1 MRTGKM
7 ALVIQPLMQ
16 CNPMS
21 SLKNLITNLL
31 AKNANYRSETTNF
44 ITDLKRARP
53 ELDAQQRAGRAL
65 LWDKNV
71 DLAQQA
77 DTKAGEVKQNAY
89 VYQTK
94 A

>member
-1 MRTGKM
+1 
-7 ALVIQPLMQ
+7 
-16 CNPMS
+16 MS
-21 SLKNLITNLL
+21 SLKSFLANLFQ
-31 AKNANYRSETTNF
+31 KNANYRSDATHF
-44 ITDLKRARP
+44 ITDIKRARP

-71 DLAQQA
+71 DRGQMA
-77 DTKAGEVKQNAY
+77 DMEAGDVKQQAY

>member
-1 MRTGKM
+1 M
-7 ALVIQPLMQ
+7 P
-16 CNPMS
+16 
-21 SLKNLITNLL
+21 SLKTFVANLL
-31 AKNANYRSETTNF
+31 LKNGDYRSDATNF
-44 ITDLKRARP
+44 ITDIKRARP

-71 DLAQQA
+71 DRSQTA
-77 DTKAGEVKQNAY
+77 DMEAADVKQQAY

>member
-1 MRTGKM
+1 
-7 ALVIQPLMQ
+7 MQ
-16 CNPMS
+16 CKPMP
-21 SLKNLITNLL
+21 SLKSTLANLFL
-31 AKNANYRSETTNF
+31 KNSGYRSDATNF
-44 ITDLKRARP
+44 ITDIKRARP

-71 DLAQQA
+71 DRSQMA
-77 DTKAGEVKQNAY
+77 DMEAGDVKQQSY

>member
-1 MRTGKM
+1 M
-7 ALVIQPLMQ
+7 P
-16 CNPMS
+16 
-21 SLKNLITNLL
+21 SLKTFIANVFQ
-31 AKNANYRSETTNF
+31 KNGDYRSEVTNF
-44 ITDLKRARP
+44 ITDIKRARP

-71 DLAQQA
+71 NLSELA
-77 DTKAGEVKQNAY
+77 DTSAAIVKQPAY

>member
-1 MRTGKM
+1 M
-7 ALVIQPLMQ
+7 P
-16 CNPMS
+16 
-21 SLKNLITNLL
+21 SLKTFIANLL
-31 AKNANYRSETTNF
+31 LKNGNYSSDATHF
-44 ITDLKRARP
+44 IADIKRARP

-71 DLAQQA
+71 DRSQMADMQA
-77 DTKAGEVKQNAY
+77 GDVKQQAY